1 MIDLL
6 WVGFSERRRA
16 WVCFADGM
24 GFGTFSRSKSLG
36 TQQRLEPTALRLW
49 NVDIQ
54 KTFGLEG
61 SGSRVL
67 VVRCGPSH
75 LGCLEFD
82 GTANRGLPAD
92 AGRKHPGPPS
102 RTGAVRASGYPGS
115 IWLRLSMPN
124 TSLTIYEAK
133 FREKRTNFF

>member
-1 MIDLL
+1 
-6 WVGFSERRRA
+6 
-16 WVCFADGM
+16 M
-24 GFGTFSRSKSLG
+24 GFGTASRIKSLG
-36 TQQRLEPTALRLW
+36 KKHDSNPLPCPLW

-54 KTFGLEG
+54 KNFGLEG
-61 SGSRVL
+61 SGSRFL

-82 GTANRGLPAD
+82 GTANRGLRAD
-92 AGRKHPGPPS
+92 AARKHPGPSS
-102 RTGAVRASGYPGS
+102 RNAEVRASGFPGS
-115 IWLRLSMPN
+115 NWLRLSMPN